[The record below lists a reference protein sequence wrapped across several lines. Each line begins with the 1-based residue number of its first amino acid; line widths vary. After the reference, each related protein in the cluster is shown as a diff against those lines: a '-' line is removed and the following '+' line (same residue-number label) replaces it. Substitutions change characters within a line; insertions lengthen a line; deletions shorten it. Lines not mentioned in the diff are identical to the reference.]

1 MVPLLM
7 VSDGVVS
14 GWAGHCAW
22 RVSPR
27 LTTFLPACWSAVS
40 IWVSGSV
47 MSVFAVSG
55 CVGVGFAAEG
65 AGWFVAS
72 SVLVVAG
79 FGAVSDGALPGFGLS
94 SFSA

>member
-1 MVPLLM
+1 MTGCVVPRLM

-47 MSVFAVSG
+47 VMVVFRVWQDLP
-55 CVGVGFAAEG
+55 VHRLFEVFDLGFVPDELDVTM
-65 AGWFVAS
+65 FR
-72 SVLVVAG
+72 
-79 FGAVSDGALPGFGLS
+79 FRFD
-94 SFSA
+94 SFQTC